1 MARMS
6 FGIALVALAVF
17 PPSLPAQTP
26 TSKTALVNYVS
37 GEAVYIG
44 AGRADGL
51 REDTEVDLIRGGAV
65 AATLKVAYL
74 STRQASCLVV
84 SGRKDIEVGDTVRFT
99 PAAQEPA
106 AVAAAAAPS
115 DSGRPA
121 PKGAAVV
128 SAARPWQP
136 PPIRGQISAQY
147 LSVNG
152 RDSLT
157 SDLTQPAFYVRL
169 DGHNLG
175 GSPLGLLLDAR
186 TRMTTT
192 QPVGGTVSTQDNVT
206 RVYLGALLYN
216 APGSALRLTLGR
228 QYSPVISSV
237 SYFDGL
243 LAEVVKAGWSVGV
256 LGGLQPDPATLKFST
271 DIQEG
276 GLYFQ
281 LHNRPASTTNWSFTL
296 GGIGSYT
303 QGQPNR
309 EFAFLQGT
317 YNSRALS
324 LFAVQELDF
333 YRGDKAALGEPPV
346 SPTNSLVNLSLR
358 VTDAVTLSAGFDDR
372 RNVRLY
378 RDIVTPLTQF
388 DDAFRTGAWGGAAVL
403 VARRLR
409 FGADVHSTLKD
420 PTTQGNIY
428 SAYFSTDRFS
438 PLHLNIRARSSRYD
452 NNQMAGWLH
461 SGTLGVSPT
470 PWVQVEANVGTRN
483 DERSTSSLGLNHV
496 TWYGAS
502 VDLSVARA
510 WFLNFSFTREDG
522 TIGKNDQAYGMIT
535 FRF

>member
-1 MARMS
+1 MRPMRYFLGLATL
-6 FGIALVALAVF
+6 IALVPALT
-17 PPSLPAQTP
+17 AQTP
-26 TSKTALVNYVS
+26 TTKLALVNYVS
-37 GEAVYIG
+37 GDAIYIG

-51 REDTEVDLIRGGAV
+51 REDTEVDLIKGGAV
-65 AATLKVAYL
+65 AGTLKVAYL

-84 SGRKDIEVGDTVRFT
+84 SGRKDIAVGDTVRFA
-99 PAAQEPA
+99 PVAEESAP
-106 AVAAAAAPS
+106 VAAAAAAS

-121 PKGAAVV
+121 PKAAMTSGV
-128 SAARPWQP
+128 RPWQP
-136 PPIRGQISAQY
+136 PPIRGRISAQY
-147 LSVNG
+147 LAVNG
-152 RDSLT
+152 RDSMT

-169 DGHNLG
+169 DGQNLG
-175 GSPLGLLLDAR
+175 GSPLGLLLDTR
-186 TRMTTT
+186 TQVTNT
-192 QPVGGTVSTQDNVT
+192 QPVGGAVATQDNVT
-206 RVYLGALLYN
+206 RVYLAALLYN
-216 APGSALRLTLGR
+216 KPGSSLHLTVGR

-243 LAEVVKAGWSVGV
+243 LAEVVKASWSVGV
-256 LGGLQPDPATLKFST
+256 LGGVQPDPATLKFST

-281 LHNRPASTTNWSFTL
+281 LHNRPASTTNWSFTV
-296 GGIGSYT
+296 GGIGAYT

-309 EFAFLQGT
+309 EFAFLQAT
-317 YNSRALS
+317 YTSRALS

-333 YRGDKAALGEPPV
+333 YRGQKADLGEPAV
-346 SPTNSLVNLSLR
+346 SPTNSLVNLSVR
-358 VTDAVTLSAGFDDR
+358 VSDAVTLSAGLDDR

-378 RDIVTPLTQF
+378 RDLVTPLTQF
-388 DDAFRTGAWGGAAVL
+388 DDAFRTGAWGGMSVL

-409 FGADVHSTLKD
+409 FGADVHSTLRD

-428 SAYFSTDRFS
+428 SGYFSTDRFS

-470 PWVQVEANVGTRN
+470 AWLTVEGNVGARN
-483 DERSTSSLGLNHV
+483 DDRSTSSLGLNHL

-502 VDLSVARA
+502 VDLSLARS
-510 WFLNFSFTREDG
+510 WFLNFSLTREDG

>member
-1 MARMS
+1 MIS
-6 FGIALVALAVF
+6 IKHGIILVALATLT
-17 PPSLPAQTP
+17 SGLAGQTP
-26 TSKTALVNYVS
+26 ATKLAVVNYVS
-37 GEAVYIG
+37 GDAVYIG

-84 SGRKDIEVGDTVRFT
+84 TGRKDIAVGDTVRFAPVAEI
-99 PAAQEPA
+99 PAAGAA
-106 AVAAAAAPS
+106 AVASS
-115 DSGRPA
+115 DSARPA
-121 PKGAAVV
+121 PKAAVM

-147 LSVNG
+147 LAVNG

-157 SDLTQPAFYVRL
+157 SDLTQPAIYVRL

-175 GSPLGLLLDAR
+175 GSPVGLLLDAR

-192 QPVGGTVSTQDNVT
+192 QPVGGGLSSQDNVT
-206 RVYLGALLYN
+206 RVYLAALLYN
-216 APGSALRLTLGR
+216 APGSSFHLTVGR

-243 LAEVVKAGWSVGV
+243 LAEVVKPAWSVGL
-256 LGGLQPDPATLKFST
+256 LGGVQPDPATLQFST
-271 DIQEG
+271 DVQEG

-281 LHNRPASTTNWSFTL
+281 LHNRPASTNNWSFTV

-333 YRGDKAALGEPPV
+333 YRGQKADLGEPAV
-346 SPTNSLVNLSLR
+346 SPTNSLVNLSVR
-358 VTDAVTLSAGFDDR
+358 VSDAVTLSAGLDDR

-378 RDIVTPLTQF
+378 RDLVTPLTQF
-388 DDAFRTGAWGGAAVL
+388 DDAFRTGAWGGMSVL

-409 FGADVHSTLKD
+409 FGADIHSTLRD

-428 SAYFSTDRFS
+428 SGYFSTDRFS
-438 PLHLNIRARSSRYD
+438 PLHLNIRARTSRYD

-470 PWVQVEANVGTRN
+470 SWVQVEANVGTRN
-483 DERSTSSLGLNHV
+483 DERSTSSLGLNHL
-496 TWYGAS
+496 TWYGGS
-502 VDLSVARA
+502 VDLSLARA
-510 WFLNFSFTREDG
+510 WFLNFSLTREDG
-522 TIGKNDQAYGMIT
+522 SIGKNDQAYGMIT